1 MEQTLANTDLLTLSI
16 TIVIAIVGWI
26 VALLL
31 QRHNTKE
38 QHKIQIRYDIYKQFV
53 DVHKEAQD
61 LLGKLAAHSH
71 PPFILMESSMIPFQ
85 LGLKKEYKGQWI
97 PHSEH
102 ECVFEGQKKWTS
114 FVREC
119 FDLYSD
125 FSNKVIQFMYITE
138 DWESAISPLL
148 PTKQALTNEVETL
161 KKRIHSNLSTLQT
174 YSSSSTQDWRSWD
187 KSNIEKITRA
197 INEDALAMSS
207 YLHDFM
213 VLIHNEL
220 LSSYFKHS
228 RSVRMT
234 LDPNY
239 KVLTKDGIIERLDH
253 KMISQMEEWK
263 TRLLTV
269 APANV
274 KHALSKNVCPEC
286 SSSLLVLR
294 VEDGNTAT
302 TFNFAC
308 GHKIDIDEKT
318 NI

>member
-1 MEQTLANTDLLTLSI
+1 
-16 TIVIAIVGWI
+16 
-26 VALLL
+26 
-31 QRHNTKE
+31 
-38 QHKIQIRYDIYKQFV
+38 
-53 DVHKEAQD
+53 
-61 LLGKLAAHSH
+61 
-71 PPFILMESSMIPFQ
+71 
-85 LGLKKEYKGQWI
+85 
-97 PHSEH
+97 
-102 ECVFEGQKKWTS
+102 
-114 FVREC
+114 
-119 FDLYSD
+119 
-125 FSNKVIQFMYITE
+125 
-138 DWESAISPLL
+138 
-148 PTKQALTNEVETL
+148 
-161 KKRIHSNLSTLQT
+161 
-174 YSSSSTQDWRSWD
+174 
-187 KSNIEKITRA
+187 